1 MRHLGRIAV
10 RVLEILPHAET
21 STRCGQCGRS
31 DANTH
36 RPVGERI
43 FTELCG
49 CSPPPGI
56 SVALILPEF
65 NPETGL
71 SHDRVLQHRGRMPLI
86 KRAEVKRLTEEA
98 KREIARAHAVEA
110 AGKHIDLGRAR
121 AAVVQ
126 SAGSTWPWI
135 AVACFGI
142 VVFAALRGG
151 P

>member
-1 MRHLGRIAV
+1 MAD
-10 RVLEILPHAET
+10 RVFEILLHAET
-21 STRCGQCGRS
+21 STRFGRRGRWYLA
-31 DANTH
+31 DANTD
-36 RPVGERI
+36 RRVGERI

-49 CSPPPGI
+49 RYPHPGI
-56 SVALILPEF
+56 SVALILSEF

-71 SHDRVLQHRGRMPLI
+71 YHDRVLQHRGRMPLI

-98 KREIARAHAVEA
+98 KREIARAYPVEA
-110 AGKHIDLGRAR
+110 AGKNIDLGRAQP
-121 AAVVQ
+121 AVVR
-126 SAGSTWPWI
+126 SAGSAWPWI